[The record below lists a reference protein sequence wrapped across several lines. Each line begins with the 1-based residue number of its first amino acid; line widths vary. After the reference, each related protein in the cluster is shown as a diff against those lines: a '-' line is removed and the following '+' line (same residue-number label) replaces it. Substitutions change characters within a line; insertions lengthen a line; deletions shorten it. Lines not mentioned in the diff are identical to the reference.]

1 MTLDRKKPVKSN
13 GRKSIP
19 SLHEAWR
26 SQSHLSPASGRDD
39 HKPPKIDTFS
49 HVKWLSEKEGFL
61 PIIFPSNSMLCL
73 IISLSGS
80 YSSSCLEPETLQV
93 RIQRVIS
100 SCSVHRGAD
109 NHNSSLTS
117 GFHPLNSIQSPGLF
131 NMVGL
136 LWSNCLSFFL
146 PLACQKTARLKVT
159 GVLLWENKMKPYFW
173 ISRECEMKEKR

>member
-1 MTLDRKKPVKSN
+1 MTTEMTLDRKKPVKSN

-93 RIQRVIS
+93 RIHVHTHLRGWSRAALCTVGQTTTTPAWLLAFTLWTQYS
-100 SCSVHRGAD
+100 LLDCSIWLVYFGQTVFPSFCLLLVRK
-109 NHNSSLTS
+109 
-117 GFHPLNSIQSPGLF
+117 QPG
-131 NMVGL
+131 
-136 LWSNCLSFFL
+136 
-146 PLACQKTARLKVT
+146 
-159 GVLLWENKMKPYFW
+159 
-173 ISRECEMKEKR
+173 